1 MKYLILT
8 RGSVGCGKSTWIK
21 NNNLEMYTIS
31 PDSIRLMVQSPV
43 TNIEGKLETSNKNDK
58 FVWDLLKNLLE
69 KRMERGEFTII
80 DATHAR
86 SQFIN
91 SNYKKLCSEY
101 GYRCFIVDFSDV
113 PIEVAKQRNAQRL
126 EHQIVPEHVIDR
138 MYAQL
143 EEQNASNWCTVI
155 KPDEFF
161 DYFPVVLKK
170 LDYSN
175 YKKIHVFGDI
185 HACYDPLK
193 EYFDEHD
200 VYNQDEL
207 FVFIGDYIDRGIQN
221 KEVLEFLI
229 EIKDNK
235 NVLLLEG
242 NHEIWLKYYANDQEE
257 KIRSKEF
264 SNYTISQIKEIN
276 KKELRQLCR
285 KFSQLAWFKYHDLDF
300 CINHGGIPK
309 IPSPY
314 MATVEY
320 IKGIGKYEDYLTVEN
335 NWDKNTEE
343 NQWQIHG
350 HRNTEND
357 PIQMNEKTRNLNLCD
372 TVEFGGNLRIV
383 QIFKDENSQA
393 CYTQET
399 IKNNTF
405 FTGQKEGDIVN
416 VNTEKIDLEILV
428 NLLRKNRLIKETKI
442 NENISSF
449 NFTRKA
455 FYDKEWNDQTIKS
468 RGLFI
473 NHNNRTIVARGY
485 EKFFNESEGSD
496 LKLDSL
502 KRTLIFP
509 VDAYLKYNG
518 FLGIV
523 GYDKQSDQLIIA
535 SKSSNQTD
543 FAQWFKNI
551 LKKKM
556 NLDVLK
562 KYVKENN
569 VGLIFEV
576 IDGINDPHII
586 DYRKIQDVV
595 LLDIVNLDIEYHNK
609 DYKELELFAQQNHL
623 NYKKLCYTFDNY
635 NQLYEFVKDFKGN
648 YDYKLNN
655 EYIEGFVL
663 VDKNNFMF
671 KLKSEYYFI
680 WKRFRGTRDSMLKN
694 RPIDTRSFVKPLE
707 VRILAFMQRLERQD
721 LEKSLFEIRDM
732 FEKEK
737 GL

>member
-1 MKYLILT
+1 MKYLVLT
-8 RGSVGCGKSTWIK
+8 RGAVGCGKSTWIK
-21 NNNLEMYTIS
+21 NNNLERYTIS
-31 PDSIRLMVQSPV
+31 PDNLRLTVQSPV
-43 TNIEGKLETSNKNDK
+43 TNIKGKLETSNKNDK
-58 FVWDLLKNLLE
+58 FVWDLLKDLLE

-91 SNYKKLCSEY
+91 SNYRKLCSEY

-143 EEQNASNWCTVI
+143 EEQNPSNWCAVI

-161 DYFPVVLKK
+161 DYFPSVLKK

-185 HACYDPLK
+185 HGCYDPLK
-193 EYFDEHD
+193 EYFEKYD
-200 VYNQDEL
+200 VNNQDEL
-207 FVFIGDYIDRGIQN
+207 FVFIGDYVDRGIQN
-221 KEVLEFLI
+221 KEVLNFLI
-229 EIKDNK
+229 SIKDKK
-235 NVLLLEG
+235 NILLLEG
-242 NHEIWLKYYANDQEE
+242 NHEIWLKYYANEQEE
-257 KIRSKEF
+257 KIRSREF
-264 SNYTISQIKEIN
+264 KNYTIPQIQDMD
-276 KKELRQLCR
+276 KKQLRQLCR
-285 KFSQLAWFKYHDLDF
+285 KFGQLAWFNYEGFDI
-300 CINHGGIPK
+300 CINHGGISK
-309 IPSPY
+309 LPSPY
-314 MATVEY
+314 MASVEY
-320 IKGIGKYEDYLTVEN
+320 IKGVGKDEDYLAVEN
-335 NWDKNTEE
+335 SWDKNT
-343 NQWQIHG
+343 QYHQIQIHG
-350 HRNTEND
+350 HRNIEND
-357 PIQMNEKTRNLNLCD
+357 PIQINEETRNLNLCD
-372 TVEFGGNLRIV
+372 TVEFGGKLRII
-383 QIFKDENSQA
+383 QISKNYSDQMFQSIM
-393 CYTQET
+393 

-405 FTGQKEGDIVN
+405 FVGQKEEDIIN
-416 VNTEKIDLEILV
+416 INTERIDLEILV
-428 NLLRKNRLIKETKI
+428 NLLRKNKLIKETKI

-473 NHNNRTIVARGY
+473 NHNNKTIVARGY
-485 EKFFNESEGSD
+485 EKFFNESEGSE

-502 KRTLIFP
+502 KKTLIFP

-535 SKSSNQTD
+535 SKSSDKTD

-551 LKKKM
+551 LKKKI

-562 KYVKENN
+562 KYIKENN
-569 VGLIFEV
+569 AGLVFEV

-586 DYRKIQDVV
+586 NYGNTQDIV
-595 LLDIVNLDIEYHNK
+595 LLDIINLDIEYHNK
-609 DYKELELFAQQNHL
+609 DYQELELFAQQNHL

-635 NQLYEFVKDFKGN
+635 NQLYEFVKSFKGN
-648 YDYKLNN
+648 YDYKLND

-671 KLKSEYYFI
+671 KLKSEYYSI
-680 WKRFRGTRDSMLKN
+680 WKRFRGVRDSMLKN
-694 RPIDTRSFVKPLE
+694 RPIDTRSFIKPLE
-707 VRILAFMQRLERQD
+707 IRILAFMQGLDKQD
-721 LEKSLFEIRDM
+721 LEKPLFEIRNI

>member
-8 RGSVGCGKSTWIK
+8 RGAVGCGKSTWIQ
-21 NNNLEMYTIS
+21 NNNLERYTIS
-31 PDSIRLMVQSPV
+31 PDNLRLTVQSPV
-43 TNIEGKLETSNKNDK
+43 TNVEGKLETSNKNDK

-161 DYFPVVLKK
+161 DYFPAVLKK

-207 FVFIGDYIDRGIQN
+207 FIFIGDYIDRGIQN

-264 SNYTISQIKEIN
+264 SNYTIPQIKEIN

-335 NWDKNTEE
+335 SWDKNTEE

-586 DYRKIQDVV
+586 DYGKIQDVV

-648 YDYKLNN
+648 YDYKLSN

-680 WKRFRGTRDSMLKN
+680 WKRFRGIRDSMLKN

-707 VRILAFMQRLERQD
+707 IRILAFMQRLERQD